1 MDEQSLF
8 RWIFIAIFVITFSI
22 SGYFRRQA
30 RRSGEVIR
38 RAREGRGM
46 VVLRLLFAAP
56 FYVSILAYMINPP
69 WMAWSMMSVPTW
81 PRWLAALVGLG
92 MLPIIYRVM
101 RSIGQNISETFL
113 TKVDHLLVTHGP
125 YRWVRHP
132 LYSVATVVFVSLS
145 IVAANWFMLTMALLL
160 IVVISRV
167 VIPREEA
174 QLILKF
180 GDAYRA
186 YQQRT
191 GRLVPRLY
199 RRRAV
204 AHK

>member
-1 MDEQSLF
+1 MDAQSLF
-8 RWIFIAIFVITFSI
+8 RWIFIAIFVITLSI

-38 RAREGRGM
+38 RAQEGRGM
-46 VVLRLLFAAP
+46 VVLRVLFAAP
-56 FYVSILAYMINPP
+56 FYASVLAYMINPA
-69 WMAWSMMSVPTW
+69 WMAWSMLSMPTW
-81 PRWLAALVGLG
+81 LRWLAVVVGLG
-92 MLPIIYRVM
+92 MVPIIYQVM
-101 RSIGQNISETFL
+101 RSIGTNISETFL
-113 TKVDHLLVTHGP
+113 TKEHHVLVTHGP

-132 LYSVATVVFVSLS
+132 LYSAATVVFVSLS

-167 VIPREEA
+167 TIPREEA

-180 GDAYRA
+180 GDQYRE

-199 RRRAV
+199 RYRAF

>member
-1 MDEQSLF
+1 
-8 RWIFIAIFVITFSI
+8 
-22 SGYFRRQA
+22 
-30 RRSGEVIR
+30 
-38 RAREGRGM
+38 M